1 MRAKLV
7 NNSPKTLVVVFD
19 PGDEAATGLLRVASE
34 HGLRGAQITGLGA
47 FSSAK
52 LAFFDLQTKRYEP
65 IAVDEQ
71 VEVASLVG
79 NVALT
84 EDGQT
89 KIHVHAVLSR
99 RNGSAIAGH
108 LLEGHVQPTLEVT
121 FIEAPEALRRK
132 VDPTTGLPLLVP

>member
-1 MRAKLV
+1 MRSKIV

-19 PGDEAATGLLRVASE
+19 AGDEAASGLLRAANE
-34 HGLRGAQITGLGA
+34 HNLRGAQITGLGA

-65 IAVDEQ
+65 IPVDEQ
-71 VEVASLVG
+71 VEVAAFIG

-84 EDGQT
+84 EEGER

-99 RNGSAIAGH
+99 RDGSAIAGH
-108 LLEGHVQPTLEVT
+108 FLEGHVRPTLEIT
-121 FIEAPEALRRK
+121 LIEAPEPLRRK
-132 VDPTTGLPLLVP
+132 IDPATGLRLLVP